1 MRWKHP
7 ALLLPLAFLAGVLTL
22 VPAGR
27 AEDTGAPSE
36 GEAPSFTEVTPE
48 SEAAVAKGLQ
58 FLSTRQQNNGS
69 FGTQFPVAVTSL
81 ACLAYMADGNVP
93 GRGKYGEQ
101 VYKGLD
107 YILQC
112 AKRRRD
118 GYITEAGGGSS
129 SRMHGHGFA
138 TLLLAEVYG
147 MTHNTGLVEVDDLE
161 TTIQK
166 AIKIIEDAQT
176 PLGGWGYDPPP
187 PTSDEAS
194 ITICVVQALRSA
206 RNAGI
211 TVGKNKP
218 KVIEKGIEYIKKCK
232 NRDGSYRYSL
242 SMGATNSSF
251 ALTAGAVASLA
262 FLGQQDSPEYKAGID
277 YMNKFKPPRA
287 RDGGHYFYE
296 NFYATLAMYYAG
308 DRNWAEWYPPM
319 RDEIVKAQ
327 QNTEVNGVKCA
338 KWQGEICEEYCTA
351 FGCLVLEVPHRYL
364 PIYQR

>member
-1 MRWKHP
+1 MRWKHTV
-7 ALLLPLAFLAGVLTL
+7 LLVPVAFFLGVLTF
-22 VPAGR
+22 VPAGL
-27 AEDTGAPSE
+27 AEDKGAPSE
-36 GEAPSFTEVTPE
+36 GEAPAFTEVTPE

-58 FLSTRQQNNGS
+58 FLASKQEKNGS

-81 ACLAYMADGNVP
+81 ACLAFMADGNLP

-101 VYKGLD
+101 VYQGIN
-107 YILQC
+107 YILLC
-112 AKRRRD
+112 AGRNMS
-118 GYITEAGGGSS
+118 GFINEGGGNSS

-147 MTHNTGLVEVDDLE
+147 MTHNTGGVEVSDLE
-161 TTIQK
+161 AAIQK
-166 AIKIIEDAQT
+166 AIKVIETAQT
-176 PLGGWGYDPPP
+176 GLGGWGYDPSPS
-187 PTSDEAS
+187 SDEAS

-211 TVGKNKP
+211 TVGKYKKN
-218 KVIEKGIEYIKKCK
+218 VIEKGIEYIKKCK

-262 FLGQQDSPEYKAGID
+262 FLGQQDSPEYKAGIE

-296 NFYATLAMYYAG
+296 NFYATLAMFYAG

-319 RDEIVKAQ
+319 RDEIVKLQ
-327 QNTEVNGVKCA
+327 DKSTG
-338 KWQGEICEEYCTA
+338 KWPGEICEEYCTA